1 MKKYGL
7 VIAILAAFTSC
18 KKENYDIGNTP
29 INTDIKFEL
38 GIGIATK
45 ATASAFERGD
55 QVAVYAVEYASEEM
69 PELQIAG
76 NFINNEK
83 LTFNGSSWIA
93 DNTLYWSDRPCDFYA
108 LYPYQ
113 NLTSVEEHA
122 FEIAADQNS
131 TEADGVPGGYEASD
145 LLFAKA
151 EKVSH
156 SDGKVAL
163 QFRHMMSK
171 CVVTITKG
179 EKFEGEI
186 PDDIVTHIYN
196 TTTSAKLNFA
206 NGSVEKDAMGL
217 RKTITMKK
225 LSNTRFEAVLVPQN
239 IERRTPL
246 IEVSMGGI
254 AYLLEYSL
262 SFKPGYVHTINLILN
277 TSPDQEKI
285 EISIDA
291 GTGGWN

>member
-1 MKKYGL
+1 MKRT
-7 VIAILAAFTSC
+7 VMILAAFAAMFSC
-18 KKENYDIGNTP
+18 QKEQETVNDEIMFDFSVP
-29 INTDIKFEL
+29 S
-38 GIGIATK
+38 TK
-45 ATASAFERGD
+45 ATATGFETGD
-55 QVAVYAVEYASEEM
+55 QVALYAAEYASEDA

-83 LTFNGSSWIA
+83 LTYDGSAWTA
-93 DNTLYWSDRPCDFYA
+93 GRTLYWSDKPCDFYA
-108 LYPYQ
+108 IYPYQ
-113 NLTSVEEHA
+113 DLTSVEEHS
-122 FEIAADQNS
+122 FDIQADQS
-131 TEADGVPGGYEASD
+131 ADGGYEASD

-151 EKVSH
+151 EAVERT
-156 SDGKVAL
+156 DGKVSL
-163 QFRHMMSK
+163 QFKHIMSK
-171 CVVTITKG
+171 CIVTITKG

-196 TTTSAKLNFA
+196 ITTSAILNFA
-206 NGSVEKDAMGL
+206 NGSLQKDPQGA

-225 LSNTRFEAVLVPQN
+225 ISNTRFEAVVVPQN

-246 IEVSMGGI
+246 IEVTMGGI

-291 GTGGWN
+291 SIGEMN

>member
-1 MKKYGL
+1 MKRTIIIL
-7 VIAILAAFTSC
+7 TALAALVSC
-18 KKENYDIGNTP
+18 HKQDALPTQNT
-29 INTDIKFEL
+29 NEIKFEL
-38 GIGIATK
+38 GIATK
-45 ATASAFERGD
+45 ATATAFETGD
-55 QVAVYAVEYASEEM
+55 KVAVYAVEYASDEA

-76 NFINNEK
+76 NFLNNEK
-83 LTFNGSSWIA
+83 LTYDGASWLA
-93 DNTLYWSDRPCDFYA
+93 DETLYWSDKPCDFYA

-113 NLTSVEEHA
+113 NLVSVEDHA
-122 FEIAADQNS
+122 FEIATDQNS
-131 TEADGVPGGYEASD
+131 VKADGILGGYEASD

-151 EKVSH
+151 EKVFH

-163 QFRHMMSK
+163 QFKHMMSK

-196 TTTSAKLNFA
+196 TATSARLNFV
-206 NGSVEKDAMGL
+206 NGSIEKDAMGA

-225 LSNTRFEAVLVPQN
+225 LSNTRFEAVVIPQN

-246 IEVSMGGI
+246 IEVTMGGI

-262 SFKPGYVHTINLILN
+262 SFRPGYVHTINLTVN

-291 GTGGWN
+291 GTGDWN

>member
-1 MKKYGL
+1 MKRFYIL
-7 VIAILAAFTSC
+7 FASIAALMSC
-18 KKENYDIGNTP
+18 NNIDLNVDRQDEIRFN
-29 INTDIKFEL
+29 
-38 GIGIATK
+38 IGIDTK
-45 ATASAFERGD
+45 ATSSSFESGD
-55 QVAVYAVEYASEEM
+55 KLALYAVEYSTNDV
-69 PELQIAG
+69 PQLQIGG

-83 LTFNGSSWIA
+83 LTYDGSVWTPA
-93 DNTLYWSDRPCDFYA
+93 NKLYWSDKPCDFYA

-113 NLTSVEEHA
+113 NLVSVEDHA
-122 FEIAADQNS
+122 FEIATDQNS
-131 TEADGVPGGYEASD
+131 AEGDGVLGGYEASD

-163 QFRHMMSK
+163 QFKHMMSK

-196 TTTSAKLNFA
+196 TATSARLNFA
-206 NGSVEKDAMGL
+206 NGSVEKDVMGA

-225 LSNTRFEAVLVPQN
+225 LSNTRFEAIVVPQN

-246 IEVSMGGI
+246 IEVTMGGI

-262 SFKPGYVHTINLILN
+262 SFRPGYVHTINLILN

-291 GTGGWN
+291 SVGEMN

>member
-1 MKKYGL
+1 MKRT
-7 VIAILAAFTSC
+7 IIILTALATLISC
-18 KKENYDIGNTP
+18 QKQGVVPSQDYKE
-29 INTDIKFEL
+29 IKFDL
-38 GIGIATK
+38 GIATK
-45 ATASAFERGD
+45 ATATAFENGD
-55 QVAVYAVEYASEEM
+55 QVAVYAVEYVSDEV

-76 NFINNEK
+76 NYLNNEQ
-83 LTFNGSSWIA
+83 LTFNGTSWLA
-93 DNTLYWSDRPCDFYA
+93 EKTLYWSDKPCDFYA

-113 NLTSVEEHA
+113 NLVSVDEHH
-122 FEIAADQNS
+122 FEIATDQN
-131 TEADGVPGGYEASD
+131 TGEADGVLGGYEASD

-151 EKVSH
+151 VKVSH
-156 SDGKVAL
+156 SDGRVAL
-163 QFRHMMSK
+163 CFKHMMSK

-179 EKFEGEI
+179 EEFEGEI

-206 NGSVEKDAMGL
+206 NGSVEKKSMGP

-246 IEVSMGGI
+246 VEVTMGGI

-285 EISIDA
+285 EIAIDPEA
-291 GTGGWN
+291 GEWN

>member
-1 MKKYGL
+1 MKRL
-7 VIAILAAFTSC
+7 FIILTTIAAAISC
-18 KKENYDIGNTP
+18 QKEDGNLSQDGKE
-29 INTDIKFEL
+29 IQFEL
-38 GIGIATK
+38 GIETK
-45 ATASAFERGD
+45 ATATAFEIGD
-55 QVAVYAVEYASEEM
+55 QVAVYAVEYASEEV

-76 NFINNEK
+76 NFLNNEK
-83 LTFNGSSWIA
+83 LTFDGTKWLA
-93 DNTLYWSDRPCDFYA
+93 DKTLYWSENPCDFYA

-113 NLTSVEEHA
+113 NLISVEDHY
-122 FEIAADQNS
+122 FEIATDQNS
-131 TEADGVPGGYEASD
+131 AKTDGVLGGYEASD
-145 LLFAKA
+145 LMFAKA
-151 EKVSH
+151 ENVSKT
-156 SDGKVAL
+156 DGTVAL
-163 QFRHMMSK
+163 RFKHMMSK

-179 EKFEGEI
+179 EEFEGEI

-206 NGSVEKDAMGL
+206 NGSVEKDAMGS

-225 LSNTRFEAVLVPQN
+225 ISNTRFEAVVVPQN

-246 IEVSMGGI
+246 IEVTMGGI

-291 GTGGWN
+291 SVGEMN

>member
-1 MKKYGL
+1 MNDEIMFDFS
-7 VIAILAAFTSC
+7 V
-18 KKENYDIGNTP
+18 P
-29 INTDIKFEL
+29 
-38 GIGIATK
+38 ATK
-45 ATASAFERGD
+45 ATAAGFEAGD
-55 QVAVYAVEYASEEM
+55 QVALYAAEYASEDA

-83 LTFNGSSWIA
+83 LTYNGAAWTA
-93 DNTLYWSDRPCDFYA
+93 GRTLYWSDKPCDFYA
-108 LYPYQ
+108 IYPYQ
-113 NLTSVEEHA
+113 DLTSVEEHP
-122 FEIAADQNS
+122 FDIQADQD
-131 TEADGVPGGYEASD
+131 ADGGYEASD

-151 EKVSH
+151 EAVERT
-156 SDGKVAL
+156 DGKVAL
-163 QFRHMMSK
+163 QFKHIMSK
-171 CVVTITKG
+171 CIVTITKG

-196 TTTSAKLNFA
+196 TTTSAILNFA
-206 NGSVEKDAMGL
+206 NGSLQKDPQGA
-217 RKTITMKK
+217 RKTITMNKI
-225 LSNTRFEAVLVPQN
+225 SNTRFEAVVIPQN

-246 IEVSMGGI
+246 IEVTMGGI

-291 GTGGWN
+291 SVGGMN

>member
-1 MKKYGL
+1 MKRIIL
-7 VIAILAAFTSC
+7 IIAAMAAMIACQKEENSTVKDSKEILF
-18 KKENYDIGNTP
+18 D
-29 INTDIKFEL
+29 F
-38 GIGIATK
+38 GIATK
-45 ATASAFERGD
+45 ATATSFETGD
-55 QVAVYAVEYASEEM
+55 QVTLYAVEYTTEEM

-76 NFINNEK
+76 NFLNNEK
-83 LTFNGSSWIA
+83 LTFDGTKWLVEK
-93 DNTLYWSDRPCDFYA
+93 TLYWSNKACDFYA

-113 NLTSVEEHA
+113 NLVSVEEHA
-122 FEIAADQNS
+122 FEIATDQN
-131 TEADGVPGGYEASD
+131 TAEADGVLGGYEASD

-163 QFRHMMSK
+163 QFKHMMSK

-206 NGSVEKDAMGL
+206 NGSVEKDAMGS

-225 LSNTRFEAVLVPQN
+225 LSNTHCEAVVVPQN

-246 IEVSMGGI
+246 IEVTMGGI

-285 EISIDA
+285 EISLDPSISN
-291 GTGGWN
+291 WN